1 MKEKLEELK
10 NTIETYL
17 TINPNNKEKE
27 GIQTNTI
34 EEVTIREEEL
44 SITKINTKESSE
56 YYILDKR
63 VIPTF
68 LVIDNLDWKES
79 YFQITIEDEV
89 QIIKIGEVRN
99 SKTFIN
105 YFEELNN
112 WMTNQIE
119 GEKRQVK

>member
-10 NTIETYL
+10 NRIEIHL
-17 TINPNNKEKE
+17 NNSPNKEE
-27 GIQTNTI
+27 RNTNTL

-79 YFQITIEDEV
+79 YIQMTIEDEV
-89 QIIKIGEVRN
+89 QKIKIGEVRK
-99 SKTFIN
+99 SKTFLN

-112 WMTNQIE
+112 WFINQIE
-119 GEKRQVK
+119 GDKKQVK

>member
-27 GIQTNTI
+27 EIQTNTI